1 MKEPKVSEIK
11 KYLNGLLSI
20 KKKYVTS
27 ERLSRVIG
35 HYPEDINET
44 LSYFEPTIK
53 MDPDF
58 NLLELVP
65 AMKQFIIDQEENK
78 APLIR
83 SESIRKKDLER
94 YESINDF
101 VYKKMTSVGGL
112 LDRNI
117 VLSDQDLRV
126 LKKLIAEE
134 QANRKNK
141 K

>member
-78 APLIR
+78 VPLVR

-117 VLSDQDLRV
+117 ILSDQDLRV
-126 LKKLIAEE
+126 LKKLITEE